1 MTETACDL
9 PGLKYLPSVPFQEKL
24 ADLRK
29 HKGWRAPQSRSAL
42 AARGPCRPLDCEP
55 FGRRG
60 GPLAATVAAVVLV
73 VIAEV
78 AVARIY

>member
-9 PGLKYLPSVPFQEKL
+9 PGLKYLLFVPFQEKF

-29 HKGWRAPQSRSAL
+29 HKGWRATQSWSAL
-42 AARGPCRPLDCEP
+42 AARGPFRPLGCEP
-55 FGRRG
+55 FGREAN
-60 GPLAATVAAVVLV
+60 PLVATVAAVVLV
-73 VIAEV
+73 VTAEV